1 METLPSGWVWII
13 ALIAPLVAS
22 VFLKKQWDGR
32 IKQAIA
38 MLLSVVLAILVMW
51 IDGSLLTLP
60 LQNMA
65 VVLGSVF
72 GVAELMYKQVWGPL
86 LLTTPVEKQATV
98 DVKQV
103 LYVDKAVPI
112 IEAGKPIIPPA
123 TSTILP

>member
-1 METLPSGWVWII
+1 MDSLPSGWVWII
-13 ALIAPLVAS
+13 ALIAPLIAS
-22 VFLKKQWDGR
+22 IFLKKQWDGR

-72 GVAELMYKQVWGPL
+72 GVAELMYKQVWAPL

-98 DVKQV
+98 EMKQV
-103 LYVDKAVPI
+103 LYVEKAVPI
-112 IEAGKPIIPPA
+112 IEAGTKIA
-123 TSTILP
+123 NV